1 MTRLVLLDTHVWVWL
16 MLGDNRLGGA
26 SRRMLEKAVSDGRLR
41 VSVISVWEVAMLEA
55 KGRLT
60 LAADCESWVQEA
72 LAAPGIR
79 LAELTPHI
87 AISSTR
93 LPGTFHG
100 DPADRMLIATAR
112 ESEATLVTADQAI
125 LQYGSAGYVH
135 AVRCGGFS
143 PSAGKT

>member
-1 MTRLVLLDTHVWVWL
+1 MTRPILLDTHVWVWL
-16 MLGDNRLGGA
+16 MLGDNRLG
-26 SRRMLEKAVSDGRLR
+26 SSNRRMLEKAVSDGRLR

-60 LAADCESWVQEA
+60 LAADCASWVREA

-79 LAELTPHI
+79 LAEITPHI

-93 LPGTFHG
+93 LPGIFHG

-112 ESEATLVTADQAI
+112 ESEATLVTADKAI
-125 LQYGSAGYVH
+125 LQYGSGGYVH
-135 AVRCGGFS
+135 VVRAEPGV
-143 PSAGKT
+143 K

>member
-1 MTRLVLLDTHVWVWL
+1 MTGPILLDTHAWVWL
-16 MLGDNRLGGA
+16 MAGDDRLGAGN
-26 SRRMLEKAVSDGRLR
+26 RRVLEQAVAEARLR

-60 LAADCESWVQEA
+60 FAEECETWIRAA

-87 AISSTR
+87 AVSSTR
-93 LPGTFHG
+93 LPGEFHG

-112 ESEATLVTADQAI
+112 ESAAALLTADDAI
-125 LQYGSAGYVH
+125 LRYAREGH
-135 AVRCGGFS
+135 VRAM
-143 PSAGKT
+143 PVVP